1 MFLEKII
8 KSRRVVIIGAGIV
21 ALNIAKILEANEPDS
36 SITIIE
42 NNKEIAER
50 AAIQL
55 EKANVLLG
63 DAVEPEIIQEA
74 EISEADIVFSVTNSD
89 EINTLVFLL

>member
-1 MFLEKII
+1 MNQI
-8 KSRRVVIIGAGIV
+8 
-21 ALNIAKILEANEPDS
+21 S

-42 NNKEIAER
+42 NNKETAER

-63 DAVEPEIIQEA
+63 DAVEPR
-74 EISEADIVFSVTNSD
+74 D
-89 EINTLVFLL
+89 NTRG